1 MEEVEKEKEK
11 SNIPSSSGPI
21 AKMPLPKSPSCN
33 TQMPKL
39 VQISAS
45 TMPSE
50 TCAHNHTAADY
61 CEDAFLKA
69 ERKKIILESTKSYVC
84 DAIVAVIDHLGTVS
98 SKLDDRLCDNTEIV
112 QTEHKID
119 SLKQR
124 LSICQQNAVAV
135 ELSTLQW
142 TAKLPQHH
150 RRYVSQSAQR
160 TERQNSYSRNED
172 LIPLKNPYKKDDRLK
187 LADNQL
193 ASAAVAFAKPRIPRS
208 SSGRKVGMALADRDS
223 SSMLAKSFGLKLEDF
238 HLLGGGHKKKN
249 LLSFLRMRK
258 KKHETKH
265 Y

>member
-21 AKMPLPKSPSCN
+21 AKMPLPKSPSLQHPDAQTGADQRFN
-33 TQMPKL
+33 NALRELKDLRSQL
-39 VQISAS
+39 
-45 TMPSE
+45 
-50 TCAHNHTAADY
+50 HTAADY

-69 ERKKIILESTKSYVC
+69 ERKKM
-84 DAIVAVIDHLGTVS
+84 
-98 SKLDDRLCDNTEIV
+98 
-112 QTEHKID
+112 
-119 SLKQR
+119 

-258 KKHETKH
+258 RKT
-265 Y
+265 

>member
-21 AKMPLPKSPSCN
+21 AKMPLPKSPSLQHPDAQTGADQRFN
-33 TQMPKL
+33 NALRELKDLRSQL
-39 VQISAS
+39 
-45 TMPSE
+45 
-50 TCAHNHTAADY
+50 HTAADY

-258 KKHETKH
+258 RKT
-265 Y
+265 